1 MSAIIDNGARERQD
15 ESGLPRAAERR
26 APLHREHP
34 PIDAGRRRF
43 LVTSAGAAA
52 GLVIGFYLPAAAGR
66 FALSASAQE
75 PQPAAKLPAPN
86 AFLRIGADDSVT
98 VLLAHS
104 EMGQGIWTTLA
115 MMVAEELECDWA
127 KVRVEHAPAA
137 PAYAHAAFGIQMT
150 GGSTTTWSEFD
161 RYRQVGAM
169 ARDML
174 VRAAAA
180 EWNVPPADCRVANG
194 IVSHGDRRLSFGA
207 LASKAEQL
215 APPASVTLKP
225 ASAWTRIGKPT
236 KRLDS
241 REKVTGKAQFGL
253 DVQFPGLM
261 TALVL
266 RAPVFGGTVKRFN
279 GDKAKAVPGVKT
291 VVQVPSGVAVVAEH
305 FWAAK
310 LGRDAL
316 EVEWDG
322 GDGANVDTDALRAE
336 YRKLAATPG
345 ARAAGKGTIAAAAPA
360 GGAARTLEAEYTVP
374 FLAHATME
382 PLNCT
387 VRIASDGCEIWTGT
401 QFQTLDQAAAA
412 KITGL
417 KPEQVQIHTT
427 FLGGGFGRRATPSS
441 DFVVEAVHVAK
452 AAGLPVKTVWTR
464 EDDIRGGYY
473 RPLWL
478 DRIRVSLGADGLPES
493 WDQTI
498 VGQSFLAGSPFAAMI
513 KDGVDGTSVEGAA
526 DSPYVTGT
534 PNHQVQLHL
543 PTSPVPT
550 LWWRSVGH
558 SHNGFV
564 MESVVDELAAMA
576 KQDPL
581 AYRRKLLKDHPRHL
595 GVLNLAAE
603 QAGWGKKL
611 PAGHAFGL
619 AVHESFGS
627 WVAHVAEVSIESGGR
642 IRVHRVVAAIDCG
655 VCINPEGVRAQLE
668 SGAVFGLS
676 AALYGELT
684 IKEGRVQQSNFHD
697 YQVLRLHEMPK
708 VEVHIVP
715 STEKS
720 GGVGEPGT
728 PPIAPAVANA
738 VFALTGQRLRSLPLR
753 LPADAKTS
761 PSA

>member
-1 MSAIIDNGARERQD
+1 MSAIIEHGAREQRSD
-15 ESGLPRAAERR
+15 RERA
-26 APLHREHP
+26 

-75 PQPAAKLPAPN
+75 PTPPAKLPSPN

-115 MMVAEELECDWA
+115 MLVAEELECDWT

-180 EWNVPPADCRVANG
+180 EWNVQPADVRVANG

-207 LASKAEQL
+207 LASKAETL
-215 APPASVTLKP
+215 TPPASVTLKP

-241 REKVTGKAQFGL
+241 SEKVTGKAQFGL

-279 GDKAKAVPGVKT
+279 ADKAKAVPGVKT

-322 GDGANVDTDALRAE
+322 GYGANVDTEALRAE

-345 ARAAGKGTIAAAAPA
+345 ARAAGKGTIAAAAAGAAPA
-360 GGAARTLEAEYTVP
+360 AGASAGSPAAAASARTLEVEYTVP
-374 FLAHATME
+374 FLAHAPME

-387 VRIASDGCEIWTGT
+387 VRITSDGCEIWTGT
-401 QFQTLDQAAAA
+401 QFQTLDQAVAA

-441 DFVVEAVHVAK
+441 DWVTEAVHVAK
-452 AAGLPVKTVWTR
+452 AADMPVKTVWTR

-478 DRIRVSLGADGLPES
+478 DRIRVALGADGLPES
-493 WDQTI
+493 WDQTL

-513 KDGVDGTSVEGAA
+513 KDGVDGTAVEGAA

-534 PNHQVQLHL
+534 PNHLVQLHL

-595 GVLNLAAE
+595 AVLNLAAE

-611 PAGHAFGL
+611 PAGHALGL

-627 WVAHVAEVSIESGGR
+627 WVAHVAEVSVESGGR

-684 IKEGRVQQSNFHD
+684 IKGGRVQQSNFHD
-697 YQVLRLHEMPK
+697 YQVLRMHEMPK

-753 LPADAKTS
+753 LPADKTS
-761 PSA
+761 PSV